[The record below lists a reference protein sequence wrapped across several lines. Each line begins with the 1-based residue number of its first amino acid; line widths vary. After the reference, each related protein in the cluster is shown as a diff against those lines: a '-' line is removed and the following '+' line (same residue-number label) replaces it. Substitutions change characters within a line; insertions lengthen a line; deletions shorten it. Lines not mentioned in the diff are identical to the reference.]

1 MSDLPPVVVILQTY
15 QRTEY
20 ALKTIKAARERL
32 LYPDLLWY
40 VADDGSDQKH
50 FDTVMK
56 ALKGETIVGSHNEK
70 MGYGATANRAFR
82 AADALTTITLWLEDD
97 WETRQ
102 PFPLENH
109 VRLLLDDDNVGM
121 VRLAQIPIDLEG
133 ITCGF
138 GGEIYLR
145 LYKTRQYYFSG
156 NPSLRHRRFFAA
168 YNLYPEGLEPGATEL
183 AMDKQVQEQN
193 GPDILIPVDVGSWG
207 AFGHIGAVKSYEPA

>member
-1 MSDLPPVVVILQTY
+1 MSPPVVIILQTFARFDY
-15 QRTEY
+15 AMRT
-20 ALKTIKAARERL
+20 IDAAVKHLE
-32 LYPDLLWY
+32 YPDLRWY
-40 VADDGSDQKH
+40 VSNNSGNEKH
-50 FDTVMK
+50 FNKVMDYLGDTG
-56 ALKGETIVGSHNEK
+56 ANIIGSHSEALT
-70 MGYGATANRAFR
+70 YGAGANKSFR
-82 AADALTTITLWLEDD
+82 AADAVSTVTLWLEDD

-109 VRLLLDDDNVGM
+109 VRLLLEDDNVGM

-193 GPDILIPVDVGSWG
+193 GPDILIPIDVGSWG
-207 AFGHIGAVKSYEPA
+207 AFGHIGAIKSYEPA